1 MSQNID
7 IHKEFARFF
16 NDEKLQQ
23 AAYVVSQKLAE
34 GHTCVDVDQYNKQ
47 VEETGQERNEFTQTI
62 DKKVL
67 HNSDLVACDDSNIQ
81 PFVLYNDKLYLHR
94 YFSYETEI
102 IDSIKRLIGQGTKE
116 KENRIALLNKHKNF
130 IQELFNTHT
139 INKDL
144 SIEENTNWQLV
155 AALIALLSNF
165 SIITGGPGTGKTTT
179 VAKILAVLYTLNPK
193 YKVALAA
200 PTGKA
205 AARMKESLNNARNF
219 LSINEDVKEKFDTI
233 DAATIHRLLGYVKDS
248 PYFRHNSDNPLN
260 FDVLIVDE
268 SSMIGSSL
276 MAKLLSAVK
285 PESRIILLGDKDQLA
300 SVEAGSILGDICLT
314 QKQCMNHIT
323 KENAD
328 WINQFTEEEQAKIH
342 SSFVLKE
349 GTGNILQE
357 HIVELKRSHRF
368 KSTEGIGK
376 FSKAVINGV
385 LNEEMITASV
395 PADSE
400 YVQVCNNYKSDELY
414 TLIDHYKA
422 YITEPDIKKALQ
434 KLNNVRFLCAVRQGD
449 YGVNQY
455 NQLIEGYL
463 NNKGLIQAR
472 NLFYEHQP
480 IMITQNDYNLGLFN
494 GDIGIIRKDE
504 KGKLKAWFEDPE
516 YGIKSIH
523 TGYLNAYDT
532 VFAMTIHKSQGSE
545 FTHVGI
551 VLPNDDNSPLLTR
564 ELIYTGITRAKKS
577 AVIFSSTEV
586 LINGT
591 ERMVERASGIT
602 DRLLQGV

>member
-1 MSQNID
+1 MPQNID

-16 NDEKLQQ
+16 NDKKLEQ
-23 AAYVVSQKLAE
+23 AAYIVSQKLAE
-34 GHTCVDVDQYNKQ
+34 GHTCLDVDKYNKQ
-47 VEETGQERNEFTQTI
+47 VEETEQEDRGYIQRI

-67 HNSDLVACDDSNIQ
+67 QTSDLVSSDDRNVQ
-81 PFVLYNDKLYLHR
+81 PFVFYNDKLYLHR

-102 IDSIKRLIGQGTKE
+102 IDSIKRLIEQGKHE
-116 KENRIALLNKHKNF
+116 KVNRIALLNKHKAI
-130 IQELFNTHT
+130 IQELFNNHSTD
-139 INKDL
+139 KDL

-155 AALIALLSNF
+155 AALTALLSNF

-205 AARMKESLNNARNF
+205 AARMKESLNSARDF
-219 LSINEDVKEKFDTI
+219 LSINEDVKEKFDSI

-285 PESRIILLGDKDQLA
+285 PQSRIILLGDKDQLA

-314 QKQCMNHIT
+314 QKQCMNHLT

-328 WINQFTEEEQAKIH
+328 WINQFTNKEQAKIH
-342 SSFVLKE
+342 SSFILKM
-349 GTGNILQE
+349 GQGNILQE

-376 FSKAVINGV
+376 FSKAVING
-385 LNEEMITASV
+385 LLDEEMITTSI
-395 PADSE
+395 PTDGE

-414 TLIDHYKA
+414 ALMDHYKA

-434 KLNNVRFLCAVRQGD
+434 KLNDVRFLCAVRQGD

-455 NQLIEGYL
+455 NQFIEQCL
-463 NNKGLIQAR
+463 NDKGLIQPGSM
-472 NLFYEHQP
+472 FYENQP

-504 KGKLKAWFEDPE
+504 EGKLKAWFEDPE
-516 YGIKSIH
+516 CGIKSIH
-523 TGYLNAYDT
+523 IGYLNAYDT

-545 FTHVGI
+545 FTYVGI
-551 VLPNDDNSPLLTR
+551 ILPKDDNSPLLTR

-577 AVIFSSTEV
+577 AVIFTSNEV

-591 ERMVERASGIT
+591 RKMVERASGIT
-602 DRLLQGV
+602 DRLLEGV